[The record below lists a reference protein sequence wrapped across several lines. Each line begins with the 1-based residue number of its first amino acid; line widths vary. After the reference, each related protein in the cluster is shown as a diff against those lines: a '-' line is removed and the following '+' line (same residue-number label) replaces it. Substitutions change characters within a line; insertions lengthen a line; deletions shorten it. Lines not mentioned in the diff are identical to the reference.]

1 MEVRNLVWNNKTKVF
16 EIDSEIIEWDIKSA
30 NISICREYGLLTE
43 KQLSQIE
50 SMPKDKRVR
59 TVGLLERSSK
69 KFAKALE
76 EHFDVAVNQFMD
88 QNGVSKD
95 QDVICI
101 KKDAVFVINK
111 NIVKPNIG
119 EAIHFIRK
127 NTYDSFLR
135 LDRFEFYINN
145 DTVDV
150 KGLQEQQHLHE
161 DGICHLI
168 KDVVR
173 TASEC
178 KMNSSI
184 MNEYLSEMVNLYK
197 NHELAIEYY
206 REFNST
212 SAYRVIDTDD
222 NEFLFNDISEEYLD
236 EKGYK
241 LDISYNYINIILPL
255 IRMLR

>member
-1 MEVRNLVWNNKTKVF
+1 MQWNNKLKVF
-16 EIDSEIIEWDIKSA
+16 EIDSEIVEWDIKTA
-30 NISICREYGLLTE
+30 NLSICREYKLLTE
-43 KQLSQIE
+43 KQIRQIE

-76 EHFDVAVNQFMD
+76 EHFDIVVNQFIE
-88 QNGVSKD
+88 QNGLNKD
-95 QDVICI
+95 QDIICI

-111 NIVKPNIG
+111 NIPKPNIG
-119 EAIHFIRK
+119 EHIHFVRK
-127 NTYDSFLR
+127 NVYDAFVR

-150 KGLQEQQHLHE
+150 KGLQEQQHLHVN
-161 DGICHLI
+161 GICHLM

-173 TASEC
+173 TASDV
-178 KMNSSI
+178 KMNDAS
-184 MNEYLSEMVNLYK
+184 MNAYLSEMVNLYK

-212 SAYRVIDTDD
+212 SAYRIDD
-222 NEFLFNDISEEYLD
+222 NEGNEFVFNDISEEYLD

>member
-1 MEVRNLVWNNKTKVF
+1 MMWNNKLKVF
-16 EIDSEIIEWDIKSA
+16 EIDSEIVEWDIKSA
-30 NISICREYGLLTE
+30 NLSICKEYKLLTD
-43 KQLSQIE
+43 KQISQIA

-69 KFAKALE
+69 KFANALE
-76 EHFDVAVNQFMD
+76 EHFDIVVNQFIE
-88 QNGVSKD
+88 QNGLNKD
-95 QDVICI
+95 QDIICI

-111 NIVKPNIG
+111 NITHPNVG
-119 EAIHFIRK
+119 DHVHFIRK
-127 NTYDSFLR
+127 NVYDAFMR
-135 LDRFEFYINN
+135 LDRFEFYVND

-150 KGLQEQQHLHE
+150 KGLQEQQCLHE
-161 DGICHLI
+161 NGICHLI
-168 KDVVR
+168 KDTIR

-178 KMNSSI
+178 KMNAVI

-197 NHELAIEYY
+197 RHELAIDYY

-212 SAYRVIDTDD
+212 SSYRVTDQD
-222 NEFLFNDISEEYLD
+222 GCEFVFNDISEEYID
-236 EKGYK
+236 EKGYT